1 MATSL
6 WDLASPAGRH
16 IGMVYPSYANGP
28 EAAIVNVC
36 LLPCVKVYEL
46 AVDVRV
52 LALVDPRP
60 SAMFAPIPCVANIL
74 FTLQMLFVQGL

>member
-1 MATSL
+1 MAISL

-16 IGMVYPSYANGP
+16 ISMVYPSYANGP

-36 LLPCVKVYEL
+36 LLPCVEVYEI
-46 AVDVRV
+46 AVEGRV
-52 LALVDPRP
+52 MALEVPRP
-60 SAMFAPIPCVANIL
+60 SAMFAPIPCVASI